1 MNFRWL
7 ILLVFLFRTASPL
20 AEEVVI
26 VDILTNSTALEEPTD
41 EYTCDCN
48 DEDLLEKGNYTL
60 TVEVKNMQVR
70 LVEPFRDAIAF
81 INSEKQHLLDY
92 IQFVVLR
99 DTKATY
105 PLLLNYTEYA
115 SSFDELIKTF
125 KNILTTENDI
135 SLSGIKY
142 EVTTAVQK
150 FFTSLLPDMFL
161 CLSVGKCRTVPL
173 EYHNCMMASTEHW
186 SVYIG
191 NTPNKM
197 AATIAEAI
205 YRYRKVEFLLVDMHQ
220 QLMNAQSLT
229 ITDECLKQ
237 YVHSL
242 PCNCTLSGI
251 VRCQTSCATS
261 METCFGKY
269 SREWAAKLH
278 LMRNMTSTKKSF
290 LDEFLTLKKTI
301 FSVIRLFIER
311 KSFEYAAHVYKA
323 CGPLGEMIIH
333 PSKHVARIHSPGPFV
348 SRADGAVRE
357 LQLSAKSWDR
367 FGRKI
372 CDHTGV
378 VVHPGMCYDGTKVIK
393 VEHELLPITKDVR
406 PRPMMDW
413 IEKKN
418 EKKIAVEGSASP
430 LWDDEDSDGFEGSG
444 SGMPPIIID
453 RNPVKAVIQ
462 EDHPKNIDLSTNP
475 KGPSVI
481 VTEQGSQPDGSSTVS
496 ALTSLIII
504 AIIRLF

>member
-1 MNFRWL
+1 MWFWHSKNNRVEQL
-7 ILLVFLFRTASPL
+7 
-20 AEEVVI
+20 
-26 VDILTNSTALEEPTD
+26 D
-41 EYTCDCN
+41 EFTCECDA
-48 DEDLLEKGNYTL
+48 EDLLEKGNYTL
-60 TVEVKNMQVR
+60 TVELRNMQVR

-81 INSEKQHLLDY
+81 VASEKTHLLDL
-92 IQFVVLR
+92 IKFVTLR
-99 DTKATY
+99 DIRSTY
-105 PLLLNYTEYA
+105 PLLLNYTEFYTN
-115 SSFDELIKTF
+115 FDDLIGTF
-125 KNILTTENDI
+125 RNILTTENAI

-150 FFTSLLPDMFL
+150 FLSALLPDMFL

-173 EYHNCMMASTEHW
+173 EYHNCMMTSTEHW
-186 SVYIG
+186 SEYIG

-197 AATIAEAI
+197 AMTIADAI
-205 YRYRKVEFLLVDMHQ
+205 YRYRKVEFVLVDMHK
-220 QLMNAQSLT
+220 QLMNAHSLT
-229 ITDECLKQ
+229 VTDGCLTE
-237 YVHSL
+237 YVTTL
-242 PCNCTLSGI
+242 PCNCTMLGI
-251 VRCQTSCATS
+251 VRCHTSCSDS

-278 LMRNMTSTKKSF
+278 LMKNMTSTKKSF
-290 LDEFLTLKKTI
+290 LEEFLTLKKTI

-311 KSFEYAAHVYKA
+311 KSFLYAEQVFKS

-333 PSKHVARIHSPGPFV
+333 PSKHVAQIHSPGPFV
-348 SRADGAVRE
+348 SRADNAVRE

-378 VVHPGMCYDGTKVIK
+378 VLHPGYCFDGTKVIK
-393 VEHELLPITKDVR
+393 IQHELAPITKDVR
-406 PRPMMDW
+406 PKSMMDW

-444 SGMPPIIID
+444 SGMPPNIIN

-462 EDHPKNIDLSTNP
+462 QDHPKNIDLSTNP

-481 VTEQGSQPDGSSTVS
+481 VTEQGVQPDGSST
-496 ALTSLIII
+496 LTIFTSLIFI